1 MTVTIT
7 GILTMLSALCLA
19 RMQYGHAGILIDP
32 AFAAILATYML
43 VNAVIL
49 IKNNFRSLMDMP
61 LVESDQLKILNV
73 LSSHYD
79 SYENLGNIYTRTCG
93 NTRIIEIELHF
104 KPNTSLETINLLA
117 ERLRAQFETLFADF
131 DFRLL
136 PVTAFVSSRPGD

>member
-19 RMQYGHAGILIDP
+19 RMQYGHVGILIDL

-79 SYENLGNIYTRTCG
+79 S
-93 NTRIIEIELHF
+93 
-104 KPNTSLETINLLA
+104 
-117 ERLRAQFETLFADF
+117 
-131 DFRLL
+131 
-136 PVTAFVSSRPGD
+136 